1 MVGAGIYVLTGTVAR
16 DTAGPGVILSFLLA
30 GIASLLAALCYAEF
44 GARIPKAGSA
54 YVYTYISVG
63 EFWAFVIGWNIIL
76 EHMIGKDDSF
86 KLIHPKIDRIHAS
99 EIFSI
104 HEIGAASVA
113 RAWSGYVDSLAG
125 GSISNYSRRIMH
137 GYTMAE
143 PLGSVPDVLA
153 AALCLFYAMLLTLGV
168 KSSATVN
175 SLLTIVNL
183 GVMGLVIGLGFAYAK
198 LSNWSCEHGG
208 FLPYGFTGV
217 LAGIPLFICGK
228 YHLLISL
235 YIYIYIYNR
244 CCNVLL
250 RVRRLRFY
258 RYFRGRGTRSCIQY
272 TASNVIFNDNR
283 HYWLCAGWRRFNPG
297 HTILEDQ
304 SHCGPSRGFLLDW
317 DTMGQIR
324 DKARGM
330 ELEQR
335 QF

>member
-235 YIYIYIYNR
+235 YIHIYTIGAATCFYAYVGFDSIATSGEEAR
-244 CCNVLL
+244 DPAYSIPRATLFSMTIVTVGYVLVGAAL
-250 RVRRLRFY
+250 TLVIPY
-258 RYFRGRGTRSCIQY
+258 WKINP
-272 TASNVIFNDNR
+272 TAALPEAFSSIGIPWAKYVI
-283 HYWLCAGWRRFNPG
+283 
-297 HTILEDQ
+297 
-304 SHCGPSRGFLLDW
+304 
-317 DTMGQIR
+317 
-324 DKARGM
+324 
-330 ELEQR
+330 R
-335 QF
+335 QEEWN